1 VAGLQAVATARRLG
15 AVVEV
20 SDVRP
25 AVKEQVESLGGKFI
39 ELPMQESGEGAGGYA
54 REMGEEFLLRQ
65 REIVTRHLAAAN
77 VVITTALVPGKSAP
91 RLITA
96 EMVAAMRPGAVIVDL
111 AVEQGGNCELS
122 RADEEV
128 VEGGVTILAPSNL
141 PATLPE
147 DASTLYA
154 RNVLALLQLLE
165 KEQQL
170 ALDLEDEVVAGS
182 LLTHGG
188 RIVHE
193 PTAQALQEV
202 AK

>member
-1 VAGLQAVATARRLG
+1 
-15 AVVEV
+15 
-20 SDVRP
+20 
-25 AVKEQVESLGGKFI
+25 
-39 ELPMQESGEGAGGYA
+39 
-54 REMGEEFLLRQ
+54 
-65 REIVTRHLAAAN
+65 
-77 VVITTALVPGKSAP
+77 
-91 RLITA
+91 
-96 EMVAAMRPGAVIVDL
+96 MRPGAVIVDL

-165 KEQQL
+165 KEGQL